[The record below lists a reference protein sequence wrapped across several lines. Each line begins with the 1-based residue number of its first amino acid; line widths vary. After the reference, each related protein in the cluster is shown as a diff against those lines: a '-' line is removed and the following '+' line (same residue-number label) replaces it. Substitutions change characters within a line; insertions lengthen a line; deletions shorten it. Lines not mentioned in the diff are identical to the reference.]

1 MAGKRLSKDPYNLII
16 TGVGGQGNVMA
27 SRVLANMLVDKGFYV
42 TIGETFGAS
51 QRGGSV
57 MSHLRISGKASWSPQ
72 IPAGSADIV
81 VALEPIESVR
91 VLKDYGNPG
100 IKILSNTR
108 AIQPVGVIAGDLDY
122 PGLDEIKGIA
132 REMASNAWFIDAT
145 DKAMEMGNPIL
156 GNIIMLGALAG
167 IGILPLDKQGF
178 KKVISSM
185 VAKDRLNI
193 NLKAYDIGVGMV
205 RKTRRRA

>member
-108 AIQPVGVIAGDLDY
+108 SIQPVGVIAGDLDY

-178 KKVISSM
+178 KKVISST
-185 VAKDRLNI
+185 VAKDRLDI